1 MPEINAW
8 ESEKFRAKQQTMAF
22 NLLYG
27 FLPDNT
33 FTADELREVSS
44 VGSGGDIDVNQKEQ
58 IAKEQEMQNI
68 IQTNDEGKIYFL
80 NTGISY
86 VESIPGQQGV
96 ELVKDYMNKTV
107 NAIRTQSTKR
117 GDDRIK
123 RFYSDLADVFNP
135 EEANNY
141 SQMYFTSPYLPGLEG
156 CFIQLVNP
164 VGVSSKELKSQLTV
178 PLYNASFDFAHAVA
192 EEIKTEYGIQNYF
205 NNNPNRNN
213 YDVEKF
219 QINRIYDAHKNILK
233 QYAKLREFQDDP
245 EGQTR
250 KYMQNSLSHIFGRD
264 KGGGNLYA
272 YIGMIRGE
280 NQAIDNGWGIDD
292 RYVLGALGGIEAE
305 IKYQEEYGT
314 PEVKAGLLEFKAK
327 FYELKDSCYYK
338 SVNSAEERLA
348 ITGRVKAFAE
358 AAMGPNATPAE
369 KACCVSVTNTIKKFD
384 AIEEAINKR
393 INFELQNER
402 EKVEERKNTN
412 PDGYIRFIYEQ
423 ALARKDFKQFVLEYI
438 DVKNKVESSFGV
450 NDPTRRKFENTM
462 RTLLSEENEYSLPI
476 RKSITELYFEK
487 KVQYGQMLEQK
498 AAEVR
503 AGKVNIRAV
512 LPEIVSMEKGN
523 EELEFDINNKLRVL
537 RQDPLFAK
545 RIANRLLKGSEVN
558 KNLLELGQLY
568 DDCNIDVTHINDVKK
583 IKKNYLQNARD
594 GLTTS
599 ERLTYYKNGNEHST
613 SLENTYG
620 MKHHMFYD
628 SDLSLPKVD
637 NIVSTIR
644 TERRNIDNYLEDFY
658 KLHEGAIRRLNEL
671 NKLAEGRKNSQAF
684 NNMLTALKNVT
695 TLTVEDTPNKLN
707 ETILNLGKASKA
719 YEDKINAQTFAAIL
733 ENGQNRKVMSIEF
746 QRFSR
751 NAINRFANDLPE
763 NMEANESMISQQLRA
778 IDVEKSLHNCYKVEI
793 KQKISTKINDTC
805 LKLKPYD
812 AQLSLEENKDYFS
825 KQMANVLFLDSLDKK
840 ADKCLVSSNEYSDNV
855 LADNYYELSA
865 DDAFILLK
873 DSINSE
879 QDYNRLYDMTK
890 NNPRLLIAEFNAH
903 RQHLNEKKN
912 DVNDA
917 YDNEYISKPKEKSN
931 ELKNPSKQLN
941 DNQIIMP

>member
-1 MPEINAW
+1 MPDKNNAF
-8 ESEKFRAKQQTMAF
+8 S
-22 NLLYG
+22 NLS
-27 FLPDNT
+27 
-33 FTADELREVSS
+33 A
-44 VGSGGDIDVNQKEQ
+44 
-58 IAKEQEMQNI
+58 
-68 IQTNDEGKIYFL
+68 
-80 NTGISY
+80 
-86 VESIPGQQGV
+86 
-96 ELVKDYMNKTV
+96 
-107 NAIRTQSTKR
+107 KR
-117 GDDRIK
+117 GDVRIK
-123 RFYSDLADVFNP
+123 RFYSDLAEIHDTEN
-135 EEANNY
+135 ATLH

-164 VGVSSKELKSQLTV
+164 IGVSSKELKSQLTV

-192 EEIKTEYGIQNYF
+192 EEIKTEYGIQKYF
-205 NNNPNRNN
+205 NDNPNRNN

-250 KYMQNSLSHIFGRD
+250 KYLQNSLSHIFGRD
-264 KGGGNLYA
+264 KGGGNLHA

-314 PEVKAGLLEFKAK
+314 PEVKDGLLEFKAK

-338 SVNSAEERLA
+338 SVNSAEERMEIA
-348 ITGRVKAFAE
+348 GKVKAFAE
-358 AAMGPNATPAE
+358 AAMAENASFAA
-369 KACCVSVTNTIKKFD
+369 KACCVEVAGNIKKFD

-393 INFELQNER
+393 INFESQDKR

-423 ALARKDFKQFVLEYI
+423 GLARKDFKQFVLEYI

-462 RTLLSEENEYSLPI
+462 RTLLSEDNDYSLPI
-476 RKSITELYFEK
+476 RKSIAELYFEK
-487 KVQYGQMLEQK
+487 KVQYGQALEQK

-503 AGKVNIRAV
+503 AGKVDIHAV
-512 LPEIVSMEKGN
+512 LPEIFSMEEGN
-523 EELEFDINNKLRVL
+523 EELELDINDKLRVL

-558 KNLLELGQLY
+558 NYLLKLEQLY
-568 DDCNIDVTHINDVKK
+568 DDCNIDVTLKNDVKK

-599 ERLTYYKNGNEHST
+599 ERLTYYKNGNERST

-620 MKHHMFYD
+620 MEHHMFYD

-644 TERRNIDNYLEDFY
+644 TERRNIENYLEDFY
-658 KLHEGAIRRLNEL
+658 KLHEDAIKRLNEL

-733 ENGQNRKVMSIEF
+733 ENGQYRKVMSIEF

-751 NAINRFANDLPE
+751 NAINRFTNDLPE
-763 NMEANESMISQQLRA
+763 NMEANESMIRQQLRA
-778 IDVEKSLHNCYKVEI
+778 INVEKSLHNCYKAEI
-793 KQKISTKINDTC
+793 KQKISTKMNDTC

-812 AQLSLEENKDYFS
+812 AQLSLEENKNYFS

-840 ADKCLVSSNEYSDNV
+840 ADKSLVSSNEYSDNV

-865 DDAFILLK
+865 DDAFISLK

-890 NNPRLLIAEFNAH
+890 NNPRQLIAEFNTQ
-903 RQHLNEKKN
+903 RQNLRARSNN
-912 DVNDA
+912 DNDA
-917 YDNEYISKPKEKSN
+917 YDNEYISHPKNKSD
-931 ELKNPSKQLN
+931 ELKNPSIQLN